1 MSHPKMIQRFG
12 RTIMLRHVATCYD
25 LSSRTGASLARGL
38 LSGRGQG
45 LRGGATAYDALS
57 QLSSM
62 QESIAHGVSPD
73 GFRQR
78 LSSLADANHGTIHP
92 IAAGPYYDRY

>member
-1 MSHPKMIQRFG
+1 
-12 RTIMLRHVATCYD
+12 
-25 LSSRTGASLARGL
+25 
-38 LSGRGQG
+38 

-62 QESIAHGVSPD
+62 QKFSAHGVSPD

-78 LSSLADANHGTIHP
+78 LSSLADADHGAIHP